1 MVAREVGAFLMVG
14 VGFVNPLGSLSP
26 TALKGEL
33 IGLSSGNLDR

>member
-26 TALKGEL
+26 TAFKGEL
-33 IGLSSGNLDR
+33 VGLGSGNLDK